1 MVSGLRCLPKHR
13 DLCLSLSVATWTLNV
28 GEMILAKSANPKVD
42 KNTRFSFFG
51 STFLIL
57 YFLNDLFPN
66 IEQ

>member
-1 MVSGLRCLPKHR
+1 M
-13 DLCLSLSVATWTLNV
+13 ATWTLNV

-57 YFLNDLFPN
+57 YFLNYLFPN